1 MKHII
6 GSVMQGI
13 LIINKPEGF
22 TSQDTVSKV
31 KKILNEK
38 KAGHTGTLDPMA
50 TGVLPILIGN
60 YTKLSK
66 YLIEHDKTY
75 IASIK
80 LGEKTDTGDLEGKV
94 IKTLDVKKEKLNNE
108 NISKV
113 LNSFVG
119 EQIQKPPI
127 YSAVKINGKKL
138 YEYAREG
145 KKVEIPERK
154 IKIYSIRLI
163 NLNINELE
171 ITIEVL
177 CSKGT
182 YIRVLCENIAEK
194 LETVGVMSKL
204 VRTRVNNFKLE
215 NAITLEEL
223 EIQKSNLNFFEKN
236 IIKMEDLFHDFSK
249 ITLNERKKD
258 LFLNGVM
265 LSFELEDGIYNIY
278 CDNKYLGTGIVKQKL
293 LKRDIIL

>member
-223 EIQKSNLNFFEKN
+223 EIQKSNLSFFEKN